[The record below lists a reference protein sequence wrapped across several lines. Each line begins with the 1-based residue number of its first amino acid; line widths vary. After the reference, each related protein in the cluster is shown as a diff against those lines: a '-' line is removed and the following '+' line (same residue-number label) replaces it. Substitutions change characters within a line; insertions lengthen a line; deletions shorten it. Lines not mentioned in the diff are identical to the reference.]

1 MKDSSNGGSNQEG
14 NARHSRTVRI
24 EVEGVRGAA
33 DALRDAV
40 RGRTRGRRL
49 SRSLADPVRLQIFE
63 LLTEGDRT
71 VRDLAD
77 TIGLA
82 PDRLYYHLNLLEEAG
97 LVDIAALR
105 PERVYSLRTEQHR
118 SSAED
123 VSELIGAVLD
133 ATTSELREVLQT
145 ASALREKAER
155 AQKLKAAVGRSS
167 VELTDEEFGRL
178 VEETT
183 ALLDRAVERSKTKP
197 AAAKRQFRVLIAVYE
212 TVGER
217 SRDEE

>member
-1 MKDSSNGGSNQEG
+1 MNDSSKSEANEG
-14 NARHSRTVRI
+14 HTRRSRTVRI
-24 EVEGVRGAA
+24 EVEGVREAA

-40 RGRTRGRRL
+40 RGRARGRRL
-49 SRSLADPVRLQIFE
+49 SRSLSDPVRLQIFE

-71 VRDLAD
+71 VKDLAS

-105 PERVYSLRTEQHR
+105 PERVYSLRTEQHS

-145 ASALREKAER
+145 ASALRETAKR
-155 AQKLKAAVGRSS
+155 SQKLKAAVGRSS

-183 ALLDRAVERSKTKP
+183 ALLDRAVERSKNKKTSS
-197 AAAKRQFRVLIAVYE
+197 KRKFRVLLAVYE
-212 TVGER
+212 TVGEQA
-217 SRDEE
+217 RDEK